1 MALTA
6 KELAGLIELSRK
18 KGELEFKARISGS
31 AYSDE
36 LKAVSA
42 ESLRLD
48 QKAAAAGIKITF
60 PNQAKI
66 EELSDIAAGCSKD
79 EIRNALQNRTG
90 PTYELL
96 MERARVMKAN
106 GENKLEIA
114 KLHLAMTSLGKEER
128 DAVAAALRTG
138 ALDAPLKVD
147 TAEAATRKKLA
158 LFMRR
163 CGIACRLS
171 GTSLIADSD
180 AADEE
185 VRVALANGIVWLS
198 EEAKEKL
205 AQNLD
210 RMGAISGRVQL
221 KNAERQVRTFSENEE
236 KEFEELQHQYLELL
250 KEQDELLRE
259 FNEEEN
265 NLGRNR

>member
-18 KGELEFKARISGS
+18 KAELEFKARISGS
-31 AYSDE
+31 SYSIE

-42 ESLRLD
+42 ESERLS
-48 QKAAAAGIKITF
+48 QKAAASGIKITF

-66 EELSDIAAGCSKD
+66 DELSDIAAGCPKD
-79 EIRNALQNRTG
+79 EIRKALQNRTG

-106 GENKLEIA
+106 CENRLEIA

-128 DAVAAALRTG
+128 DAVAAALRSGT
-138 ALDAPLKVD
+138 LDAPLKVD

-180 AADEE
+180 AADEQ